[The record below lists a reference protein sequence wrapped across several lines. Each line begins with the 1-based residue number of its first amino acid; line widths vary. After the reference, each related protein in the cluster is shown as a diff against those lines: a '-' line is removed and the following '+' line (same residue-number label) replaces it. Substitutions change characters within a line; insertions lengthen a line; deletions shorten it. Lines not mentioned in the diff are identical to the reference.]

1 MQCVMKFKNNHVGF
15 LLAGLITILLKCALQ
30 AQVNTNL
37 EFRAETPH
45 TSYAQVC
52 HSNTCN
58 QGYSSDRDE
67 GEALT
72 DKIKAIFP
80 VAVSSKGNVSIDA
93 DIISGIIT
101 CGDVNC
107 AGDGSYRR
115 EIYVDA
121 VPGIDVRVRFQSTSQ
136 TTGTGWAKF
145 TYSGTEHTLTNG
157 TSQWSEIVKPSTYK
171 TILVGEK
178 TYYWL
183 GTLVLQAGAGG
194 GAGSNGSVVSAQI
207 SNIRAN
213 YIGNVLSIDDGNN
226 QTWMV
231 NKQLPK
237 PLNVIVLD
245 GETSAPKK
253 TIQIAYTIFPSR
265 GAQFPGGGSLAYA
278 STGQNGIATMP
289 LILGNLDGVYRIVA
303 SCVHANDCASGV
315 KEVWFTENA
324 VTAQQVTEL
333 SVVQCES
340 YAAINTP
347 VRNSFVVRAFNT
359 LTHKGEPNWT
369 INFDKE
375 AFPAGATGQKA
386 LPASVITDPLGIG
399 FGTMWTG
406 DKVGGYTYRAVCPSC
421 LMNPQVWCSVL
432 AALPPKVEAVPLD
445 DGPEAGDPGVTPMLR
460 ISNIYYLND
469 GVSFT
474 THDGEK
480 TVTLEAELRPTDTA
494 LASNIAW
501 VVEDSERDAMISGNP
516 DDPAP
521 GESTA
526 FDVTAPTANTGR
538 LLPLKYKIQSSVMT
552 PKGLVRSYPRHIKQ
566 DDIDKC
572 RQEYFDLSTAEYDLK
587 SPGYFGKYTR
597 PKFSP
602 GTDGEFVKYSDC
614 YAHIYPQAR
623 AQEAL
628 SMRDYFRGQFGV
640 TVTSGYRSARH
651 NKREGGVPNSVHM
664 FGEAVDIQSDPV
676 NGPNMRKL
684 WLQAGCPKI
693 LERMVS
699 VTGSDGRRRQTFEQM
714 LDGKCDGTGLVD
726 WQNNS
731 IEGVFTSNF
740 DNIQKGRKNT
750 NGDNNFY
757 DILEDINPRDGIADI
772 FNEARVVHLGD

>member
-1 MQCVMKFKNNHVGF
+1 MQCVMKFKNNHVEF
-15 LLAGLITILLKCALQ
+15 LLAVLITILLKCALL
-30 AQVNTNL
+30 AQVNANL

-72 DKIKAIFP
+72 DKIKATFP

-157 TSQWSEIVKPSTYK
+157 TSQWSEVVKPSTYK

-183 GTLVLQAGAGG
+183 GSLVLQAGAGG
-194 GAGSNGSVVSAQI
+194 GAGSNGGVSAQI

-213 YIGNVLSIDDGNN
+213 YIGNVLIKAEGSNGDN
-226 QTWMV
+226 QTWVV
-231 NKQLPK
+231 NKPLPV
-237 PLNVIVLD
+237 PLSVKVVN
-245 GETSAPKK
+245 GETGAPVIGVWISF
-253 TIQIAYTIFPSR
+253 TIKYPSN
-265 GAQFPGGGSLAYA
+265 F
-278 STGQNGIATMP
+278 TMP
-289 LILGNLDGVYRIVA
+289 LTSVPTGNDGIARAGAALGVPGTYKITATCPPDL
-303 SCVHANDCASGV
+303 CTSGM
-315 KEVWFTENA
+315 KEVTFTETA
-324 VTAQQVTEL
+324 VTPESVTEL

-359 LTHKGEPNWT
+359 LTHEGEPNWT
-369 INFDKE
+369 INFNKE
-375 AFPAGATGQKA
+375 VFPAGAEGQKT
-386 LPASVITDPLGIG
+386 LPSSTLTNPKGIA
-399 FGTMWTG
+399 FSSMWTG

-421 LMNPQVWCSVL
+421 LANPQVWCSVL
-432 AALPPKVEAVPLD
+432 AAQPPKVEAVPLD
-445 DGPEAGDPGVTPMLR
+445 EGPEAGDPGVTPMLR
-460 ISNIYYLND
+460 ISNVYYPND

-480 TVTLEAELRPTDTA
+480 TVTLEAELRPTTPEYA
-494 LASNIAW
+494 VLSPNIAW
-501 VVEDSERDAMISGNP
+501 DVADSPRDAMNSGDP
-516 DDPAP
+516 ADPAP

-526 FDVTAPTANTGR
+526 FEVTAPPTLSGR
-538 LLPLKYKIQSSVMT
+538 QLPLKYMIQAEVMT
-552 PKGLVRSYPRHIKQ
+552 PKGLIRSYPRHIKQ

-572 RQEYFDLSTAEYDLK
+572 RQEYIDYIDAGKALNLSEVPRSRFT
-587 SPGYFGKYTR
+587 PGVD
-597 PKFSP
+597 S
-602 GTDGEFVKYSDC
+602 EFLEEKDRGDC
-614 YAHIYPQAR
+614 YAYIYPQAR
-623 AQEAL
+623 AGEVLGLRAL
-628 SMRDYFRGQFGV
+628 HQGAFGIKV
-640 TVTSGYRSARH
+640 KSGYRSPRVNFLRTPNASPKSRH
-651 NKREGGVPNSVHM
+651 MYGD
-664 FGEAVDIQSDPV
+664 AVDIVPTPKNNTTKNLLWPTVGAPKMLEKSVAPNILLKHRTSGEILTIRDSDFSTKY
-676 NGPNMRKL
+676 N
-684 WLQAGCPKI
+684 PK
-693 LERMVS
+693 
-699 VTGSDGRRRQTFEQM
+699 D
-714 LDGKCDGTGLVD
+714 
-726 WQNNS
+726 
-731 IEGVFTSNF
+731 
-740 DNIQKGRKNT
+740 T
-750 NGDNNFY
+750 NGDGFTDTVQDGDTVLQIKNMSWVTLKIYLADSNG
-757 DILEDINPRDGIADI
+757 DGIPNI
-772 FNEARVVHLGD
+772 IESTEWMHLGE

>member
-572 RQEYFDLSTAEYDLK
+572 RQEYIDYIAAGKALNLSEVPRSRFT
-587 SPGYFGKYTR
+587 PGVD
-597 PKFSP
+597 S
-602 GTDGEFVKYSDC
+602 EFLEKKDRGDC
-614 YAHIYPQAR
+614 YAYIYPQAR
-623 AQEAL
+623 AGEVYSL
-628 SMRDYFRGQFGV
+628 RGLHQGAFGIEV
-640 TVTSGYRSARH
+640 KSGYRSPRVNYRTPNASDKSRH
-651 NKREGGVPNSVHM
+651 MYGD
-664 FGEAVDIQSDPV
+664 AVDIVPTPKTNATKNTLWPTVGAPKMLEKSV
-676 NGPNMRKL
+676 GPNILLKYRTSGEILTIRNYDFNTKYN
-684 WLQAGCPKI
+684 PK
-693 LERMVS
+693 
-699 VTGSDGRRRQTFEQM
+699 D
-714 LDGKCDGTGLVD
+714 
-726 WQNNS
+726 
-731 IEGVFTSNF
+731 
-740 DNIQKGRKNT
+740 T
-750 NGDNNFY
+750 NGDGFT
-757 DILEDINPRDGIADI
+757 DTVQDGDVILQIKNMSWDTLKKYLADSNGDGISNIVENA
-772 FNEARVVHLGD
+772 EWMHLGE